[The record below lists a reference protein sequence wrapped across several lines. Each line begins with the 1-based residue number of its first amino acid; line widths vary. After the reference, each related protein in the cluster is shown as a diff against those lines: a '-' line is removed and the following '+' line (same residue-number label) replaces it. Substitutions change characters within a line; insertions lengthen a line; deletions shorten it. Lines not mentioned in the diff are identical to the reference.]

1 MPASQTASVVVL
13 WVVASSIGIRMDQ
26 APKVSKY
33 YELTDTLLAILR
45 SSRQLLLVWI
55 WICLDMFGSD
65 MDTVDTSNSE
75 IFCGVVG
82 FGPVE
87 ATLHKA
93 TTFWSSRVSSC
104 TGSCAP
110 AVSRVELWHQK
121 HQVASF
127 APNSRW
133 YIYILY
139 IYI

>member
-1 MPASQTASVVVL
+1 
-13 WVVASSIGIRMDQ
+13 MDQ

-33 YELTDTLLAILR
+33 YELIDTLLAILR

-55 WICLDMFGSD
+55 WICLDQ
-65 MDTVDTSNSE
+65 TWTQWTP
-75 IFCGVVG
+75 VVLKYSVQSLALG
-82 FGPVE
+82 LWKLYFLHIDRPVE
-87 ATLHKA
+87 PTLHKA

-133 YIYILY
+133 NKYKYIYRVVV
-139 IYI
+139 